1 MTEIVQIDAADD
13 EIVVAPGKAVRLAD
27 MIDALVDELHTA
39 AIDDEAR
46 ARFLMLYRAALVE
59 VGSTLSDALLT
70 ELARVQTV
78 SVTDC
83 ASCDEL
89 RVAMTQLAGWLAG
102 WLHGVILGVLTGT
115 TLFDL
120 VDAEPIS
127 EESASEP
134 PPLDGAHR
142 PDR

>member
-1 MTEIVQIDAADD
+1 MTTETAFVEAEDV
-13 EIVVAPGKAVRLAD
+13 EVVVAPGKAVRLAD
-27 MIDALVDELHTA
+27 MIDTMVEELHTA
-39 AIDDEAR
+39 ALDEDAR
-46 ARFLMLYRAALVE
+46 ARFLTLYRATLVE

-78 SVTDC
+78 SVDEC

-89 RVAMTQLAGWLAG
+89 RVAMTQLAG

-120 VDAEPIS
+120 PEAEPVT
-127 EESASEP
+127 
-134 PPLDGAHR
+134 D
-142 PDR
+142 

>member
-1 MTEIVQIDAADD
+1 MTSDMALVEAEEV
-13 EIVVAPGKAVRLAD
+13 EVVVAPGKAVRLAD
-27 MIDALVDELHTA
+27 MIDTMVEELHTA
-39 AIDDEAR
+39 ALDEDAR
-46 ARFLMLYRAALVE
+46 ARFLTLYRATLVE

-78 SVTDC
+78 SVDEC

-89 RVAMTQLAGWLAG
+89 RVAMTQLAG

-120 VDAEPIS
+120 PEAEPFT
-127 EESASEP
+127 E
-134 PPLDGAHR
+134 
-142 PDR
+142 

>member
-1 MTEIVQIDAADD
+1 MIDTMVEEVHGAPLDD
-13 EIVVAPGKAVRLAD
+13 EG
-27 MIDALVDELHTA
+27 
-39 AIDDEAR
+39 R
-46 ARFLMLYRAALVE
+46 ARFLTLYRATLVE

-78 SVTDC
+78 SVDDC

-89 RVAMTQLAGWLAG
+89 RVAMTQLAG

-120 VDAEPIS
+120 PEAEPVT
-127 EESASEP
+127 E
-134 PPLDGAHR
+134 
-142 PDR
+142 